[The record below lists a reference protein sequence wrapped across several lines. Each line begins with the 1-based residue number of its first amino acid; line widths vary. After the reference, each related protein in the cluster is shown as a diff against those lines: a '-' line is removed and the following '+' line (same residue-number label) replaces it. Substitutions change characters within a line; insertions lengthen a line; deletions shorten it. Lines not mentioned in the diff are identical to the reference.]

1 LSEMNNIAI
10 PLGLSDKGLM
20 REDSLKLSIDSSVYL
35 LLTTPQESCPSDPGF
50 GFIFNNLRFEM
61 LNENEGV
68 VYNSNEQSD
77 FLSKKDLY
85 DKKISGSSK
94 NLNTFASELKEVLE
108 RYEKRLDDINVSMTY
123 IREERKIYLTV
134 KGTIVSTQKSY
145 AYKTILKVW
154 N

>member
-1 LSEMNNIAI
+1 MNNIAI

>member
-1 LSEMNNIAI
+1 MSEMNNIAI